1 MLRDRY
7 FYDICA
13 QIRNPGMKV
22 RFNFILILL
31 AIWLSQGCKS
41 ITGEKVC
48 VHGTFTNLPKSWLY
62 IYQVL
67 PASQPLI
74 DSVSTDASGNFSIT
88 FPVKKAGFYILKRNA
103 DNEITLIIT
112 PGEDIKLTGNGNSL
126 RNSYTVEGSQE
137 SKLYSEYN
145 KFTTSNMLKVDSL
158 SRIFAESQV
167 NPDFIHIKKQ
177 LDSTYLGIFNNQK
190 EKVVSFVSN
199 HPNSLTSLLVISSN
213 FGPNPLLSE
222 QSNSELFLKLDSALF
237 RAYPENS
244 LVNTFH
250 LRMLDFKAEMADAR
264 EHDKILKPGMP
275 ALEISLLNASGKE
288 IKLSSTHGKLTLVYF
303 WSSWN
308 ALCRQTNMNLASIY
322 TTFHD
327 RGFEIYAVS
336 IDSDADLWKKSY
348 MLDKAYWIQVNDPKG
363 LESDYCKTYAVKAIP
378 MLILVGKDG
387 NIIARDPLVGDLAGL
402 IKKNL

>member
-1 MLRDRY
+1 
-7 FYDICA
+7 
-13 QIRNPGMKV
+13 MKV
-22 RFNFILILL
+22 RFNFILILFV
-31 AIWLSQGCKS
+31 IWLFQGCKS
-41 ITGEKVC
+41 ISEDKVK
-48 VHGTFTNLPKSWLY
+48 VHGNFTNLPETWLY

-67 PASQPLI
+67 PESQPLI

-88 FPVKKAGFYILKRNA
+88 FPVKNAGFYLLKRNA
-103 DNEITLIIT
+103 DNEITLIIA
-112 PGEDIKLTGNGNSL
+112 PGEDITLTGNGNSL
-126 RNSYTVEGSQE
+126 RNTYTVEGSKD

-145 KFTTSNMLKVDSL
+145 QFTATNLTKVDSL
-158 SRIFAESQV
+158 SRIFAESQS

-190 EKVVSFVSN
+190 EKVVSFVNN

-222 QSNSELFLKLDSALF
+222 QSYPELFLKLDSALF
-237 RAYPENS
+237 QVYPENS

-250 LRMLDFKAEMADAR
+250 SRMLDFKAKMTDAR
-264 EHDKILKPGMP
+264 EHDKILKAGMP
-275 ALEISLLNASGKE
+275 APEISLPNAAGKE
-288 IKLSSTHGKLTLVYF
+288 IKLSSMHGKLTLVYF

-322 TTFHD
+322 TTYHD

-336 IDSDADLWKKSY
+336 IDSDTDLWKKSY
-348 MLDKAYWIQVNDPKG
+348 MLDKAYWIQVNDPLG

-387 NIIARDPLVGDLAGL
+387 NIIARDPVFGDLTGL